1 MLEEKTK
8 WQQPLQNKKVGGN
21 KFFLFSRTNM
31 AATRLYI
38 KPCFIFVLFSSPLTA
53 TKIIYS
59 HGFYF
64 CSSFYLDYLMGLG
77 ALSLFL
83 MGLVCIGLEFD

>member
-38 KPCFIFVLFSSPLTA
+38 KPCFIFVLFSSPLTNLFSW
-53 TKIIYS
+53 I
-59 HGFYF
+59 
-64 CSSFYLDYLMGLG
+64 
-77 ALSLFL
+77 LFL
-83 MGLVCIGLEFD
+83 FELLFGLFNGVRSLVIVSNGLSSYWA